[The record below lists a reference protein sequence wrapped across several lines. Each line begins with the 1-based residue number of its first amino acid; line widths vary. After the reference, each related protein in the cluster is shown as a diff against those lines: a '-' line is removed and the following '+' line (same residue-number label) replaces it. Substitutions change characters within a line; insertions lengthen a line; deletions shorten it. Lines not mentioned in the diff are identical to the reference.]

1 MRVETI
7 LNRVYPLKDFVYGAS
22 RLEEST
28 VLIPVRA
35 RRGSR
40 PSCSVCG
47 ATASTYDTKPS
58 RRFAFVPL
66 WNLKV
71 SFEYRERRVDCPDC
85 GVRVERLPWA
95 KPYARLCSVF
105 SQFLSTWAKR
115 LSISG
120 VARAFSVNWS
130 TVYEAVEEMVEWG
143 LEHRDLTGIEA
154 IGIDELAVQ
163 KRHRYGTLVYQIDAG
178 KERLLHISE
187 ERTEASIRSFF
198 DWFGGERTKALKFVC
213 SDLWPPYL
221 KLVKERAGKA
231 IHVLDRFH
239 VMSHLSKAI
248 DQVRADEARKLNA
261 QGISLL
267 KNTRFLL
274 LKRSLLLKPDQQAR
288 LRDLVRYNLR
298 SVRAWILKEDFNAF
312 WSYLSPHF
320 AARFLKVWT
329 TRAMRSRLEPMKRV
343 ARMLR
348 RHEPYLLNY
357 IRARWTISSG
367 KVEAMNGNARVLTRG
382 AYGFRSFQV
391 IKTLL
396 FHRLGKLPE
405 PPLTHSFA

>member
-7 LNRVYPLKDFVYGAS
+7 LNKVYALDGFVYGAS
-22 RLEEST
+22 RFDGD
-28 VLIPVRA
+28 VVVIPIRA
-35 RRGSR
+35 REGSR
-40 PSCSVCG
+40 PLCPMCG
-47 ATASTYDTKPS
+47 EAGPTYDTKGAP
-58 RRFAFVPL
+58 RFSFVPL
-66 WNLKV
+66 WNLAV
-71 SFEYRERRVDCPDC
+71 VFEYRERRVECSTC
-85 GVRVERLPWA
+85 GIRVERLPWA

-105 SQFLSTWAKR
+105 AQFLSTWAKR

-120 VARAFSVNWS
+120 VARAFRVNWS
-130 TVYEAVEEMVEWG
+130 TVYEAVEEMVAYG
-143 LEHRDLTGIEA
+143 LEHRDLGGIKA
-154 IGIDELAVQ
+154 IGIDELALH

-178 KERLLHISE
+178 QERLLHISE

-198 DWFGGERTKALKFVC
+198 DWFGEERTKALKFVC

-221 KLVKERAGKA
+221 KLVKERASRA
-231 IHVLDRFH
+231 LHVLDRFH

-274 LKRSLLLKPDQQAR
+274 LKRSLFLKPDQQAR
-288 LRDLVRYNLR
+288 LRDLVQYNLR
-298 SVRAWILKEDFNAF
+298 SVRAWILKEDFNPF
-312 WSYLSPHF
+312 WHYLSPHF
-320 AARFLKVWT
+320 AKRFLKAWT

-357 IRARWTISSG
+357 VRARWTISSG

-382 AYGFRSFQV
+382 AYGFRTFPV

>member
-1 MRVETI
+1 MI
-7 LNRVYPLKDFVYGAS
+7 
-22 RLEEST
+22 
-28 VLIPVRA
+28 
-35 RRGSR
+35 RRRHAGS
-40 PSCSVCG
+40 PSCRSG
-47 ATASTYDTKPS
+47 IS
-58 RRFAFVPL
+58 RWRSSIGNVG
-66 WNLKV
+66 WIV
-71 SFEYRERRVDCPDC
+71 YTGC

-95 KPYARLCSVF
+95 RQYARLCSVF
-105 SQFLSTWAKR
+105 AHFLSTWAKR

-130 TVYEAVEEMVEWG
+130 TVYEAVEEMVDYG
-143 LEHRDLTGIEA
+143 LKHRDLTGIEA
-154 IGIDELAVQ
+154 IGIDELALH

-178 KERLLHISE
+178 KERLLHICE

-198 DWFGGERTKALKFVC
+198 DWFGEERTKALKFVC

-221 KLVKERAGKA
+221 KLVKERASRA
-231 IHVLDRFH
+231 LHVLDRFH

-248 DQVRADEARKLNA
+248 DQVRAEEARKLHA

-274 LKRSLLLKPDQQAR
+274 LKRSLFLKPEQQAR

-320 AARFLKVWT
+320 ATRFLKTWT
-329 TRAMRSRLEPMKRV
+329 TRAMRSKIEPMKRV

-357 IRARWTISSG
+357 IRARWVISSG

-382 AYGFRSFQV
+382 AYGFRTFPV

>member
-7 LNRVYPLKDFVYGAS
+7 LNRVYPLADFIYGPS
-22 RLEEST
+22 CFDEST
-28 VLIPVRA
+28 VLIPIRA

-40 PSCSVCG
+40 AACSGCG
-47 ATASTYDTKPS
+47 EMAATYDTKAP
-58 RRFAFVPL
+58 RRFGFVPL
-66 WNLKV
+66 WNLQV
-71 SFEYRERRVDCPDC
+71 AFEYRERRVDCPGC

-95 KPYARLCSVF
+95 RPYARLCSVF
-105 SQFLSTWAKR
+105 AQFLSTWAKR

-130 TVYEAVEEMVEWG
+130 TVYEAVEEMVAYG
-143 LEHRDLTGIEA
+143 LKHRDLTGIEA
-154 IGIDELAVQ
+154 IGIDELALH

-178 KERLLHISE
+178 RERLLHISE

-198 DWFGGERTKALKFVC
+198 DWFGEERTKALRFVC

-221 KLVKERAGKA
+221 KLVKERASRA
-231 IHVLDRFH
+231 LHVLDRFH

-248 DQVRADEARKLNA
+248 GQVRAEEARKLNA

-274 LKRSLLLKPDQQAR
+274 LKRSLFLHPDQQAR

-298 SVRAWILKEDFNAF
+298 SVRAWILKEDFNIF

-320 AARFLKVWT
+320 ATRFLKAWT

-382 AYGFRSFQV
+382 AYGFRSFPV